1 MIQMFESDSYC
12 RQCGLPFH
20 AGPHVCIH
28 KIENRREPPELHI
41 VEGSEVC
48 AQVDFSSIGL
58 DNIFR
63 PVIVQ
68 QDDGSV
74 IALTVEDA
82 ERLYNFLDEAIPFL
96 EGQGPLKN

>member
-1 MIQMFESDSYC
+1 MGASHC
-12 RQCGLPFH
+12 PKCGLPFH
-20 AGPHVCIH
+20 RGVHVCIH
-28 KIENRREPPELHI
+28 RIEDREPPELHI

-74 IALTVEDA
+74 IHLTVEDA
-82 ERLYNFLDEAIPFL
+82 ERIYNFLDEAIPYL
-96 EGQGPLKN
+96 EGNAPKKN